1 MWAGSR
7 VSWLV
12 LASSCWRLVAG
23 GKKSSGARPWNPH
36 RLTLTVSML
45 VLLMSGC
52 GASKSSVTAPPPR
65 PRLESLIATDDGGIC
80 MDRQDAAELLL
91 YLDQLERR

>member
-1 MWAGSR
+1 VWAGSKGSWQ
-7 VSWLV
+7 VS
-12 LASSCWRLVAG
+12 ASSFWLLVGG
-23 GKKSSGARPWNPH
+23 GKKNSAGR
-36 RLTLTVSML
+36 RLNLPRLMLTASML

-52 GASKSSVTAPPPR
+52 GASKSSVTPPPPR

>member
-7 VSWLV
+7 DFWLA
-12 LASSCWRLVAG
+12 LASFFWRLAAG
-23 GKKSSGARPWNPH
+23 GKRSSAER
-36 RLTLTVSML
+36 RLSLPKLMLTASTL
-45 VLLMSGC
+45 VLLTSGC